1 MKNKMF
7 LLILAL
13 SFSILAIARDVDQKW
28 CPPKEE
34 KVVVEEKV
42 VEEKV
47 VEEKVVE
54 EKPVVEKINLSADAL
69 FKFDKSTI
77 DEMLPEGKAT
87 LDNLIKQITEGYVSV
102 DSIVLVGHTD
112 RLGSET
118 YNYDLGLR
126 RAQTVKSY
134 LEQNGVTAPIS
145 ASSAGE
151 TQPITTGCV
160 GTKSTTELK
169 ACLQPDRRVTVEIT
183 GIKKKK

>member
-34 KVVVEEKV
+34 KVV
-42 VEEKV
+42 V

-118 YNYDLGLR
+118 YNYDVGLK

-169 ACLQPDRRVTVEIT
+169 ACLQPDSRVT
-183 GIKKKK
+183 

>member
-28 CPPKEE
+28 CPPEE
-34 KVVVEEKV
+34 KVV
-42 VEEKV
+42 
-47 VEEKVVE
+47 VVE

-102 DSIVLVGHTD
+102 DNIVLVGHTD

-118 YNYDLGLR
+118 YNYDLGLK

>member
-34 KVVVEEKV
+34 KVV
-42 VEEKV
+42 V

-169 ACLQPDRRVTVEIT
+169 ACLHPDRRGTVEIT